1 MYVEWKRSNLTR
13 IDAFSAPGGE
23 RGDRRIWDH
32 WLLPDFHALSIHVGT
47 QRITYVTYFIWLT
60 WFMFKKHAGG
70 QMYGE
75 ENRAS
80 SLRGTRWHEES
91 VAGPRDVHPELQ
103 YVPLGAEGDMNM
115 DDQRPSWIWFDPYC
129 MIWMD
134 VRVIQFFTIS
144 SQFIVLE
151 TPSHLATCE
160 YYLLSILGRN

>member
-1 MYVEWKRSNLTR
+1 MNAATIHTLTLSLLQEGNGA
-13 IDAFSAPGGE
+13 IDAFGIIDSYQTSTPSLYPC
-23 RGDRRIWDH
+23 WYTKNYTH
-32 WLLPDFHALSIHVGT
+32 
-47 QRITYVTYFIWLT
+47 VTYFIWLA

-129 MIWMD
+129 MIWVD
-134 VRVIQFFTIS
+134 VRVIQFFTIR
-144 SQFIVLE
+144 SQLIVLE
-151 TPSHLATCE
+151 TLSHLATCE
-160 YYLLSILGRN
+160 YYQLLSILGCN

>member
-1 MYVEWKRSNLTR
+1 MNAATIHTLTLSLLQEGNGRSTHLGSLTPTR
-13 IDAFSAPGGE
+13 
-23 RGDRRIWDH
+23 
-32 WLLPDFHALSIHVGT
+32 LPHPLYIHVGT

-129 MIWMD
+129 MIWVD
-134 VRVIQFFTIS
+134 VRVIQFFTIR
-144 SQFIVLE
+144 SQLIVLE

-160 YYLLSILGRN
+160 YYLLSILGRK

>member
-1 MYVEWKRSNLTR
+1 MNAATIHTLTLSLLQEGNGA
-13 IDAFSAPGGE
+13 IDAFGIIDSYQTSTPSLYPC
-23 RGDRRIWDH
+23 WYTKNYTH
-32 WLLPDFHALSIHVGT
+32 
-47 QRITYVTYFIWLT
+47 VTYFIWLA

-129 MIWMD
+129 MIWVD
-134 VRVIQFFTIS
+134 VRVIQFFTIR
-144 SQFIVLE
+144 SQLIVLE

-160 YYLLSILGRN
+160 YYLLSILGRK